1 VTEPDPSGDLEM
13 DEHLERLRA
22 EAEEERL
29 FQYLKRHG
37 VVPESKVKDKS
48 LNDFQN

>member
-1 VTEPDPSGDLEM
+1 MTDPDKSGDLEM

-22 EAEEERL
+22 EAEEESL

-37 VVPESKVKDKS
+37 MVPESKIKNKS
-48 LNDFQN
+48 LTDFQN